1 MKTLRAALQGVAP
14 AQLAIA
20 ALVIIPHL
28 NPLAL
33 GPSPNAMPLLLTWMI
48 SATLLRSSSMSN
60 QGLLFAGI
68 GTLVAGFLLP
78 AQSTP
83 MDSWTMM
90 ISVLVMAGLA
100 HLTANSTRAADRA
113 VADGILHGWW
123 AAALASV
130 LIGLLQYSGSS
141 GPLSPWINPTAPGEA
156 FGNLRQRNLYA
167 SLTSIGL
174 VALIGL
180 SRRHPAWARPV
191 VVVWLAAVLGAGN
204 ALSLSRTG
212 LFELLMVGLLALV
225 WGLWRDARFR
235 QAWVAAVLGYLVAAV
250 LLPRLLGLDG
260 SGGIFSRLTDGAP
273 MCASRLTLWSNVLEL
288 IRVHPWRGWGWGQLD
303 AAHYLHLYAGER
315 FCDILDNAHNLPL
328 HLAVEL
334 GIPVAV
340 GVCGLVLYALARLR
354 PWQARDPLT
363 QTGWSVLAIIGLH
376 SLLEYPLWYGPFQMA
391 AGLAL
396 GLVLPA
402 VPAAATRGGGR
413 VAAGL
418 LLAAVAV
425 GGWDYA
431 RVSQIYLPP
440 EERLPFWRDNT
451 LEQMRRAWIFQPAAR
466 FAELTMTPLTP
477 DNAAWT
483 QATATALIAYSP
495 EPRVIEKLIESA
507 VMNGQDEV
515 ALFHLQRFKAAFPAE
530 HARWAEGLKLPP
542 LPASP

>member
-1 MKTLRAALQGVAP
+1 MAAV
-14 AQLAIA
+14 
-20 ALVIIPHL
+20 V
-28 NPLAL
+28 
-33 GPSPNAMPLLLTWMI
+33 
-48 SATLLRSSSMSN
+48 SS
-60 QGLLFAGI
+60 
-68 GTLVAGFLLP
+68 
-78 AQSTP
+78 
-83 MDSWTMM
+83 
-90 ISVLVMAGLA
+90 
-100 HLTANSTRAADRA
+100 
-113 VADGILHGWW
+113 
-123 AAALASV
+123 
-130 LIGLLQYSGSS
+130 LIGFIQYGGLSS
-141 GPLSPWINPTAPGEA
+141 AFAPWISPTAPGEA

-180 SRRHPAWARPV
+180 SRRHPAWARPA

-451 LEQMRRAWIFQPAAR
+451 LEQVRRAWIFQPAAR

-530 HARWAEGLKLPP
+530 HARWAEGLKSPP